1 MAILSGGC
9 TLTHSFTLPCPGQE
23 LAALYIT
30 YQQGGATV
38 LEKTLADCA
47 FEGALARVRLSQEDT
62 LRCPASDGPIRIQLR
77 LRTTAGT
84 ALKSGV
90 LTAAPDELLK
100 EGVI

>member
-47 FEGALARVRLSQEDT
+47 FEGALARVRLSQ
-62 LRCPASDGPIRIQLR
+62 
-77 LRTTAGT
+77 
-84 ALKSGV
+84 
-90 LTAAPDELLK
+90 
-100 EGVI
+100 

>member
-1 MAILSGGC
+1 MRYG
-9 TLTHSFTLPCPGQE
+9 HSFRRLHPHPQLHPALPRAG
-23 LAALYIT
+23 
-30 YQQGGATV
+30 
-38 LEKTLADCA
+38 KTLADCA

-62 LRCPASDGPIRIQLR
+62 LRFPASGGPIRIQLR

>member
-38 LEKTLADCA
+38 LEKTLAERYTGEDDLYGTW
-47 FEGALARVRLSQEDT
+47 EG
-62 LRCPASDGPIRIQLR
+62 
-77 LRTTAGT
+77 
-84 ALKSGV
+84 
-90 LTAAPDELLK
+90 
-100 EGVI
+100 